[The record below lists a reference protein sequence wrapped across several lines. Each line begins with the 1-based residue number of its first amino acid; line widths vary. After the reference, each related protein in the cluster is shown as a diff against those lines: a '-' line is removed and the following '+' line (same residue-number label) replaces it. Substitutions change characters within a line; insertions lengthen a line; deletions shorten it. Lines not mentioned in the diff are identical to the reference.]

1 MSDCQQY
8 AIVAP
13 KYNPPRAKSLFH
25 LPCLRAWT
33 TPKPSVG
40 TPYSFML
47 GRFQFWT
54 DLFRTWVFNAEDTRR
69 RLPLFIFC
77 FRLQTRLSENNKLTF
92 YMFTNPQQVI
102 SLTLNTLLVESQI
115 AAVAYTDIVLFKTLT
130 KYLPEFPGLKP
141 NAYFWRMAVLLSL
154 HKFAALFLLCW
165 FILAWCLSKQ
175 LFELPQVF
183 VRWPQ

>member
-1 MSDCQQY
+1 
-8 AIVAP
+8 
-13 KYNPPRAKSLFH
+13 
-25 LPCLRAWT
+25 
-33 TPKPSVG
+33 
-40 TPYSFML
+40 
-47 GRFQFWT
+47 
-54 DLFRTWVFNAEDTRR
+54 
-69 RLPLFIFC
+69 
-77 FRLQTRLSENNKLTF
+77 
-92 YMFTNPQQVI
+92 MFTNPQQVI